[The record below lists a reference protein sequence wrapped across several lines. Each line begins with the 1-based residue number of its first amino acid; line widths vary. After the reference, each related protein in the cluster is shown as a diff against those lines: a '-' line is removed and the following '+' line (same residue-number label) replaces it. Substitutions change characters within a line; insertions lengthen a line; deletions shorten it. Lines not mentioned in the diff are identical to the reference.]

1 MRLVSRLRFRSKLVL
16 GITAIVVCTTLILT
30 PLVARMTAE
39 ALLDESKKRG
49 SAVAESLAARAV
61 DPLLSGDLLRLKNMV
76 DEAEKLGDEV
86 LYAFILDQTGYV
98 LAQTF
103 KGGFPVE
110 LLGANRAGA
119 DPKARIQLLE
129 TEQGRI
135 DDFAAPVRVGGANF
149 GEVRLGLSR
158 KPIQARVKDLVLT
171 MSALSAGALALAIA
185 LSTIFAN
192 KVTSRIGRLREHAEN
207 MVKGDLD
214 LHSAPAANRNC
225 WEIMDCGLKACPAY
239 KDKDR
244 RCWYLA
250 GTLCPDCVR
259 EGAADYRDS
268 CRHCPVYHENAG
280 DEIQD
285 LAETFDVMALS
296 LKTYISEL
304 KDAERV
310 LSNQERL
317 MRTILNVTPDLV
329 SLVDTRMIYQA
340 ANTAFASFVG
350 CDVRDIRGKTDF
362 DLFPEEMA
370 EQRHLE
376 SRDILQ
382 TGRRLDRQDWIVSTK
397 GSRWFHTVSIPVRD
411 QEGRITG
418 LLRTDRD
425 LTDLKRYQEQLIQ
438 SQKME
443 SVGKLAGGVA
453 HEINTP
459 LGVILGYSQLL
470 MEDVE
475 EESQMHQDLATI
487 AKQAKVCRKIVSD
500 LLGFSRQAESVK
512 REMCFNNS
520 VMEAVSLV
528 RHTFEMDKV
537 EIEERLDDRMPIIYG
552 DPEKLKQVWI
562 NLLNN
567 ARDAMPGG
575 GRIVVKTKLDT
586 PAQKV
591 TLWLADT
598 GTGIGE
604 EDMRLV
610 FDPFFTTKPVGKGTG
625 LGLSV
630 SFGIIEDHGGEIRAE
645 SPAPEEFAAPS
656 LPGAGP
662 GTLFVVDL
670 PLDHASMVEAG
681 SPAVRQATREALS
694 AAIRAGADHSQAA
707 QGTEEKRGVN
717 G

>member
-1 MRLVSRLRFRSKLVL
+1 MRIFSRLRFRSKLIL
-16 GITAIVVCTTLILT
+16 GITAIVVCTTLGLT
-30 PLVARMTAE
+30 PLVARMTAA

-49 SAVAESLAARAV
+49 AALAESLAARAV

-76 DEAEKLGDEV
+76 DEAEALGEEV
-86 LYAFILDQTGYV
+86 VYAFILDQTGYV

-103 KGGFPVE
+103 HGGFPVE

-119 DPKARIQLLE
+119 DAKARIQLLE
-129 TEQGRI
+129 TGQGRI
-135 DDFAAPVRVGGANF
+135 DDFAAAVRVGGANF

-158 KPIQARVKDLVLT
+158 KPIQGRVRQLILT
-171 MSALSAGALALAIA
+171 MSTMSAGALALAIA

-192 KVTSRIGRLREHAEN
+192 KVTHRIGRLREHAED

-214 LHSAPAANRNC
+214 LHSAPPARRNC
-225 WEIMDCGLKACPAY
+225 WEIMNCGLKACPAY
-239 KDKDR
+239 GDKDR

-250 GTLCPDCVR
+250 GTQCPQCHTG
-259 EGAADYRDS
+259 EEPAGRDS
-268 CRHCPVYHENAG
+268 CRNCPVYRENAG

-285 LAETFDVMALS
+285 LAETFDAMALS
-296 LKTYISEL
+296 LKAYIGEL
-304 KDAERV
+304 KEAERV

-329 SLVDTRMIYQA
+329 SMVDTRMVYQA
-340 ANTAFASFVG
+340 ANTAFAAFVG
-350 CDVRDIRGKTDF
+350 CNVREVRGKTDF
-362 DLFPEEMA
+362 DLFPEDQA

-376 SRDILQ
+376 SRDILG
-382 TGRRLDRQDWIVSTK
+382 TGRRLDRQDWIESPQ
-397 GSRWFHTVSIPVRD
+397 GRRWFHTVSIPVRD

-459 LGVILGYSQLL
+459 LGVVLGYAQLL

-475 EESQMHQDLATI
+475 EDSQMHQDLATI
-487 AKQAKVCRKIVSD
+487 AKQAKVCRKIVAD
-500 LLGFSRQAESVK
+500 LLGFSRQAESEK

-528 RHTFEMDKV
+528 RHTFAMDKV

-567 ARDAMPGG
+567 ARDAMPQG
-575 GRIVVKTKLDT
+575 GRIVVKTVLDT

-598 GTGIGE
+598 GTGID
-604 EDMRLV
+604 EDELRQI

-630 SFGIIEDHGGEIRAE
+630 SFGIIEDHGGEIYAE
-645 SPAPEEFAAPS
+645 SPAPDAFRLPAP
-656 LPGAGP
+656 PPAGP
-662 GTLFVVDL
+662 GTVFVVDL
-670 PLDHASMVEAG
+670 PLDHESMVEAG
-681 SPAVRQATREALS
+681 SPALQEEADATLAEA
-694 AAIRAGADHSQAA
+694 
-707 QGTEEKRGVN
+707 E
-717 G
+717 

>member
-1 MRLVSRLRFRSKLVL
+1 MRLFSRLKFRSKLVL
-16 GITAIVVCTTLILT
+16 GITAIVVCTTLGLA
-30 PLVARMTAE
+30 PLVGRMTAS

-49 SAVAESLAARAV
+49 VALAESLAARAV

-76 DEAEKLGDEV
+76 DEAKALGGEV
-86 LYAFILDQTGYV
+86 VYAFIQDETGFV
-98 LAQTF
+98 LAHSFQ
-103 KGGFPVE
+103 GGFPLE
-110 LLGANRAGA
+110 LQAANRAGGDA
-119 DPKARIQLLE
+119 SARIQLLD
-129 TEQGRI
+129 TDQGRI
-135 DDFAAPVRVGGANF
+135 DDFAVAVRVGGAIF

-158 KPIQARVKDLVLT
+158 KPIQAKVESLVLT
-171 MSALSAGALALAIA
+171 MGALSGGALALAIA

-192 KVTSRIGRLREHAEN
+192 KVTHRIGLLREYAEN

-214 LHSAPAANRNC
+214 LHSSPPVRRNC

-239 KDKDR
+239 GDKNR

-250 GTLCPDCVR
+250 GTLCPECAEDNTPHK
-259 EGAADYRDS
+259 RDS
-268 CRHCPVYHENAG
+268 CRNCPVYHENAG

-296 LKTYISEL
+296 LKAYIGEL
-304 KDAERV
+304 KEAERV

-329 SLVDTRMIYQA
+329 SMVDTRMIYQA
-340 ANTAFASFVG
+340 CNTAFAEFVG
-350 CDVRDIRGKTDF
+350 SDVRDIRGRTDF
-362 DLFPEEMA
+362 DIFPEAAA

-376 SRDILQ
+376 GRDILE
-382 TGRRLDRQDWIVSTK
+382 TGRRLDRQGWIE
-397 GSRWFHTVSIPVRD
+397 GREGPRWFHTVSIPVRD
-411 QEGRITG
+411 QEGHITG
-418 LLRTDRD
+418 LLRNDRD

-459 LGVILGYSQLL
+459 LGVILGYAQLL

-475 EESQMHQDLATI
+475 EGSQIQQDLATI
-487 AKQAKVCRKIVSD
+487 AKQAKVCRKIVAD
-500 LLGFSRQAESVK
+500 LLGFSRQSESVK

-520 VMEAVSLV
+520 VMEAVTLV

-537 EIEERLDDRMPIIYG
+537 SIEERLDDRMPIIYG
-552 DPEKLKQVWI
+552 DPEKLKQIWI

-567 ARDAMPGG
+567 ARDAMPSGG
-575 GRIVVKTKLDT
+575 AIMVKTKLDT

-591 TLWLADT
+591 TLWLSDS
-598 GTGIGE
+598 GSGIAV
-604 EDMRLV
+604 EDLHRI
-610 FDPFFTTKPVGKGTG
+610 FDPFYTTKPVGKGTG

-630 SFGIIEDHGGEIRAE
+630 SFGIIEDHGGEIHAE
-645 SPAPEEFAAPS
+645 SPVPEEFRPKD
-656 LPGAGP
+656 LPEGVEPGP

-670 PLDHASMVEAG
+670 PLDHASTLDTAY
-681 SPAVRQATREALS
+681 
-694 AAIRAGADHSQAA
+694 AA
-707 QGTEEKRGVN
+707 QEQDYKG
-717 G
+717 

>member
-1 MRLVSRLRFRSKLVL
+1 MRVISRLRFRSKLIL
-16 GITAIVVCTTLILT
+16 GITAIVVCTTLGLT
-30 PLVARMTAE
+30 PLVARMTAT

-49 SAVAESLAARAV
+49 AALAESLAARAV

-76 DEAEKLGDEV
+76 DEAEDLGEEV
-86 LYAFILDQTGYV
+86 VYAFILDQTGYV

-103 KGGFPVE
+103 QGGFPVD
-110 LLGANRAGA
+110 LLAANRAGPDA
-119 DPKARIQLLE
+119 KARIQLLE
-129 TEQGRI
+129 SDQGRI
-135 DDFAAPVRVGGANF
+135 DDFAASVRVGGADF

-158 KPIQARVKDLVLT
+158 KPIQGRVNRLILT
-171 MSALSAGALALAIA
+171 MGTLSAGGLALAIA
-185 LSTIFAN
+185 LSTVFAN
-192 KVTSRIGRLREHAEN
+192 KVTSRIGRLREHAED

-214 LHSAPAANRNC
+214 LHSAPPAKRNC

-239 KDKDR
+239 GDTDR

-250 GTLCPDCVR
+250 GTQCPQCR
-259 EGAADYRDS
+259 SGEESAGRDS
-268 CRHCPVYHENAG
+268 CRNCPVYRENAG

-285 LAETFDVMALS
+285 LAETFDAMALS
-296 LKTYISEL
+296 LKAYIGEL
-304 KDAERV
+304 KEAERV

-329 SLVDTRMIYQA
+329 SLVDTRMVYQA
-340 ANTAFASFVG
+340 ANTAFAAFVQR
-350 CDVRDIRGKTDF
+350 DVRDIRGKTDF
-362 DLFPEEMA
+362 DIFPEHQA

-376 SRDILQ
+376 SRDILA
-382 TGRRLDRQDWIVSTK
+382 TGRRLDRQDWIDSPQ
-397 GSRWFHTVSIPVRD
+397 GPRWFHTVSIPVRD
-411 QEGRITG
+411 QEGGITG

-459 LGVILGYSQLL
+459 LGVVLGYAQLL

-475 EESQMHQDLATI
+475 EGSQMHQDLATI
-487 AKQAKVCRKIVSD
+487 AKQAKVCRKIVAD
-500 LLGFSRQAESVK
+500 LLGFSRQAESEK

-537 EIEERLDDRMPIIYG
+537 TIEERLDDRMPIIYG

-567 ARDAMPGG
+567 ARDAMASGG
-575 GRIVVKTKLDT
+575 KIVVKTVLDT

-598 GTGIGE
+598 GTGIGK
-604 EDMRLV
+604 EDIRQI

-630 SFGIIEDHGGEIRAE
+630 SFGIIEDHGGEIHVE
-645 SPAPEEFAAPS
+645 SPAPEEFAIS
-656 LPGAGP
+656 DSSGTGP
-662 GTLFVVDL
+662 GTVFIVDL
-670 PLDHASMVEAG
+670 PLDHESMVEAG
-681 SPAVRQATREALS
+681 SPAIKDEMEATPAT
-694 AAIRAGADHSQAA
+694 
-707 QGTEEKRGVN
+707 TEG